1 MSGSRLRLVAL
12 DSSFARSHSCSSL
25 LRALSAYTVDGE
37 RRAPDLLSINTKS
50 RSVSMARYT
59 RFAHIGG
66 ECVGSRSVLGEALA
80 ATVSSLLSYT

>member
-1 MSGSRLRLVAL
+1 MAAL
-12 DSSFARSHSCSSL
+12 DASLARSYSFASSL
-25 LRALSAYTVDGE
+25 SALSVPTVDGE

-59 RFAHIGG
+59 RFARIGG

-80 ATVSSLLSYT
+80 ATVSSLLSYTL